1 MSDFAAARR
10 NMVDGQIRTND
21 VTDLRILGAFL
32 AVPRERFVPPAF
44 TGVAYLDLDVP
55 VTGDASPRRMLTPM
69 LLGKLLQAAEIGEG
83 ERVLDVGCA
92 TGYSAAVL
100 SRIADTVVALE
111 ENPALAAQARERLA
125 GDSNVTVEAGTLTKG
140 WPQGAPYDV
149 ILVNG
154 ATEIDPAALC
164 AQLSPRGR
172 LLCVKGRGPGGKAT
186 IYQKSGEQAVG
197 RPIFDA
203 AAAVLPGFERPQAFV
218 F

>member
-10 NMVDGQIRTND
+10 NMVDGQLRTND
-21 VTDLRILGAFL
+21 VTDLRVLGAFL
-32 AVPRERFVPPAF
+32 AVPRERFVPAAF
-44 TGVAYLDLDVP
+44 TSVAYLDLDVP
-55 VTGDASPRRMLTPM
+55 VTDGNSPRRMLTPM
-69 LLGKLLQAAEIGEG
+69 LLGKLIQTAAISDS

-100 SRIADTVVALE
+100 SRIAEQVVALE

-125 GDSNVTVEAGTLTKG
+125 NDSNVTVETGALTKG
-140 WPQGAPYDV
+140 WAQAAPYDV

-154 ATEIDPAALC
+154 AVEVDPVELC
-164 AQLSPRGR
+164 TQLSPGGR

-186 IYQKSGEQAVG
+186 IYQHSGAQAAG
-197 RPIFDA
+197 RSVFEA
-203 AAAVLPGFERPQAFV
+203 SAAVLPGFERPQAFV